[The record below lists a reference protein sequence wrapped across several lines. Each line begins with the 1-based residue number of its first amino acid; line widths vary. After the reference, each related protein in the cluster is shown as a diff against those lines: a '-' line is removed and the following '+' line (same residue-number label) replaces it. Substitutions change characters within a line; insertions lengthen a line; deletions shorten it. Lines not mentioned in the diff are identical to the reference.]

1 MKKISLTKYL
11 RIIGFSIVGSVIMTY
26 LSCNSCSQNL
36 NKFIVTAV
44 FTSAM
49 WIIMWIGNE
58 NLTCLI
64 DEKISWVKHPL
75 ERLIVGVIATVIF
88 TVIIAVALAR
98 SYEYALDITFNNY
111 NDFIISALIITF
123 LISLFLH
130 GRAFLLRWR
139 ESAVE
144 AERYQ
149 KENAMAQYESLK
161 SQVDPHFLFNSLNV
175 LTNLVYEDAD
185 KSAKFIK
192 QLSEVYRY
200 VLETRSK
207 ELVTLEE
214 ELKFVNAYLFLQ
226 QIRFGDKLVIQNN
239 LIGQKGVVP
248 PLVIQMLIE
257 NAIKHNTISQ
267 EHPLTIRIY
276 SAEGHIIIENNL
288 QKKSIIEHSTGIGL
302 ENIRK
307 RYEFL
312 IPEKVVISDTGN
324 QFQVKLPK
332 LKEDQVSF
340 Q

>member
-1 MKKISLTKYL
+1 MPLSKYV
-11 RIIGFSIVGSVIMTY
+11 RIVLISIVGSVVMTY
-26 LSCNSCSQNL
+26 LSCASCAQDFD
-36 NKFIVTAV
+36 KFMVICGLTLI
-44 FTSAM
+44 M
-49 WIIMWIGNE
+49 WVVMWIGNE
-58 NLTCLI
+58 NLTCVI
-64 DEKISWVKHPL
+64 DGKISWVNYPVK
-75 ERLIVGVIATVIF
+75 RFMVGVISTVVF
-88 TVIIAVALAR
+88 TVIVAIGLAMA
-98 SYEYALDITFNNY
+98 YEFVLNVQFTSY
-111 NDFIISALIITF
+111 NDFIIISLIITF
-123 LISLFLH
+123 LISFFLH
-130 GRAFLLRWR
+130 GREFLLRWK
-139 ESAVE
+139 ESAVR

-149 KENAMAQYESLK
+149 KENMMAQYASLK

-214 ELKFVNAYLFLQ
+214 ELKFVNSYLFLQ

-239 LIGQKGVVP
+239 VEKQKGWVP
-248 PLVIQMLIE
+248 PLVIQMLVE

-276 SAEGHIIIENNL
+276 STDEHIIVKNNL
-288 QKKSIIEHSTGIGL
+288 QKKLIIEHSTGIGL

-312 IPEKVVISDTGN
+312 TTEKVVVSDAGN
-324 QFQVKLPK
+324 QFEVKLPT
-332 LKEDQVSF
+332 LSDDQLAF